1 MRNSQ
6 HSSEVG
12 KTDWKAFLERVISKS
27 ERPTPH
33 IAHFYGAV
41 PASVTF
47 FEGRPI
53 KLTANLLLPD
63 EAEEQVTVFL
73 DADGGIE
80 SIRSVKSDENGFDN
94 GVRRGPERRS
104 LRSRIQLRQDFDAEG
119 RPTPYV
125 FDVPDAHV
133 ELYIH
138 TQSFV

>member
-1 MRNSQ
+1 MRHSQ
-6 HSSEVG
+6 NSSEAG
-12 KTDWKAFLERVISKS
+12 NTDWKAFLKRVISKS

-53 KLTANLLLPD
+53 KLTANLPLPD
-63 EAEEQVTVFL
+63 ETDEQITVFL
-73 DADGGIE
+73 DTDGGIE
-80 SIRSVKSDENGFDN
+80 SVRCVKSDENGFDN

-104 LRSRIQLRQDFDAEG
+104 LHSKIQLRQDFDAEG
-119 RPTPYV
+119 IPSSCAH
-125 FDVPDAHV
+125 DVPDAHA

>member
-1 MRNSQ
+1 MKNSQ
-6 HSSEVG
+6 NSSEVG
-12 KTDWKAFLERVISKS
+12 KTDWKAFLERVLSKS

-33 IAHFYGAV
+33 IAHFCGAV

-53 KLTANLLLPD
+53 KLTVNPLLAGEAD
-63 EAEEQVTVFL
+63 EQITVFL
-73 DADGGIE
+73 DTDGGIE
-80 SIRSVKSDENGFDN
+80 SVRCVKSDENGFDN

-104 LRSRIQLRQDFDAEG
+104 LLSKIQLRQDFDAEG
-119 RPTPYV
+119 NPTSCSS
-125 FDVPDAHV
+125 DVPDAHV